1 MAFSTISTKKWVV
14 MKQTLQD
21 KIIKNCPLKDFTT
34 FGIGGPASQFIE
46 VHDIS
51 TLKET
56 LRYCK
61 ENGLRYYVL
70 GKGSNVLFDDRG
82 FNGLVI
88 ANRIQFC
95 EKIDS
100 QHWHVGAGYSFS
112 LLGSQTARQGFSG
125 LEFASGIP
133 GSVGG
138 AVYMNAGANGSET
151 CQTLESVDYVTP
163 EGEWICLPAQ
173 ELQFNYRFSSF
184 QNMKGVI
191 AGATFLLTP
200 SGDARQKQLSIIE
213 YRKKTQP
220 YNTKSAGCVFRNPEC
235 HHAGALI
242 EKSGLKG
249 KTIGG
254 AQVSTLHANFL
265 INAESASS
273 KDILH
278 LIQHVQEVVKAQ
290 QGVELEHEV
299 RCVPF
304 SQDIE
309 AYE

>member
-1 MAFSTISTKKWVV
+1 
-14 MKQTLQD
+14 MKFLD
-21 KIIKNCPLKDFTT
+21 KIIRNCPLKDYNT
-34 FGIGGPASQFIE
+34 FGIGGPATQFIE
-46 VHDIS
+46 AHDLS
-51 TLKET
+51 TLQEI

-61 ENGLRYYVL
+61 ENSLRYYVL

-82 FNGLVI
+82 FDGLVI

-95 EKIDS
+95 EKIDD
-100 QHWHVGAGYSFS
+100 QKWHVGAGYSFS

-151 CQTLESVDYVTP
+151 CQNLVSVDYVTP
-163 EGEWICLPAQ
+163 EGEWCCLPAH
-173 ELQFNYRFSSF
+173 ELQFSYRFSSF
-184 QNMKGVI
+184 QQMKGVI

-200 SGDARQKQLSIIE
+200 SGEARQKQLSIIE

-220 YNTKSAGCVFRNPEC
+220 YNAKSAGCVFRNPDC

-242 EKSGLKG
+242 EQSGLKG

-278 LIQHVQEVVKAQ
+278 LIKYIQEEVRAKK
-290 QGVELEHEV
+290 GVELEHEV
-299 RCVPF
+299 RCVPY
-304 SQDIE
+304 SRDE
-309 AYE
+309 ETNE